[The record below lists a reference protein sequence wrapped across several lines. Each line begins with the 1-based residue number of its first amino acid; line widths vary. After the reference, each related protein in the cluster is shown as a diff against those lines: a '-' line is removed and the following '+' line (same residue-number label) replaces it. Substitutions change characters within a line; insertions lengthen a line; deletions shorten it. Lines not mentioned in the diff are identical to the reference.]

1 MAMSRKDFIALAA
14 LVAEYA
20 ENGGGVGVERLVA
33 DLVTFCRE
41 QNPRFDRDRFM
52 RACGV
57 GHLAAN

>member
-1 MAMSRKDFIALAA
+1 MAMSRKDFTALAA

-20 ENGGGVGVERLVA
+20 ENGGGVGVERLAA
-33 DLVTFCRE
+33 DLATFCRE

-57 GHLAAN
+57 EHLAAN